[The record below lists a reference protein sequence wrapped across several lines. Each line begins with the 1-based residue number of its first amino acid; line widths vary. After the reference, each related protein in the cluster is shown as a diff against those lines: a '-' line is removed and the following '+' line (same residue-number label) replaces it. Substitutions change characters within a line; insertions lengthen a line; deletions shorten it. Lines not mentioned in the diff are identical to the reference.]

1 MVAGFMPRVQNC
13 RKVEIRDTRYSVAL
27 MQSLASLPHLRNV
40 QVQWSSAEKESESGG
55 PTSLSLGISSFRLWT
70 TIEGRNTTDYGH
82 WLSAIDRESLEMADL
97 CVDSPLLASISAQSA
112 FPNVKRL
119 SLNIPAAYRIP
130 PGEFW
135 SAMTKFPAT
144 ERLHIS
150 WTDMDMGRAMY
161 SEQHV
166 AASTIFGRLTHFG
179 GTLSLLAAFLESIP
193 KPQLRSITS
202 RSARPCTFSK
212 LQDCMLL
219 LRPEGTRLLTRLEV
233 SVSALTHD
241 NLAVL
246 ATLLPNLRLL
256 GIFAVKL
263 GDHDT
268 AESSIDRLDQ
278 LRNFFISGTQP
289 LSLPLNIQELA
300 IHWRS
305 PSQTYLGLQTLS
317 LAEFRSLRDQ
327 LTAAYPALRTL
338 WVGYYPTSALY
349 YWRES
354 YKEVCYVAAAPPE
367 EEDRVQVLRAA
378 GVETEDE
385 YWVKASSLWQDLRDT
400 WAN

>member
-1 MVAGFMPRVQNC
+1 
-13 RKVEIRDTRYSVAL
+13 

-40 QVQWSSAEKESESGG
+40 QVEWSSAVKESESGG

-70 TIEGRNTTDYGH
+70 TIEGRNTTDYGQ
-82 WLSAIDRESLEMADL
+82 WLLEMADL

-119 SLNIPAAYRIP
+119 SLNIPAASRIP
-130 PGEFW
+130 LGEFW

-150 WTDMDMGRAMY
+150 WTDMDMGRAMN

-166 AASTIFGRLTHFG
+166 AASASTILERLTHFG
-179 GTLSLLAAFLESIP
+179 GTLSLLAALLEFSP
-193 KPQLRSITS
+193 KPQLRSVTS
-202 RSARPCTFSK
+202 RSMRPCTFSK

-219 LRPEGTRLLTRLEV
+219 LRPEGTRLLTMLEV
-233 SVSALTHD
+233 SVSAITHD

-256 GIFAVKL
+256 GIFTVKL

-268 AESSIDRLDQ
+268 SESSEKLNQ
-278 LRNFFISGTQP
+278 LRNFFFVSGTRT
-289 LSLPLNIQELA
+289 LSLPLGIRKLA

-305 PSQTYLGLQTLS
+305 PPSQTYLRRPTLS
-317 LAEFRSLRDQ
+317 LAELRSLRDR
-327 LTAAYPALRTL
+327 LTAAYPALSTL
-338 WVGYYPTSALY
+338 WLGDSPHSAQY

-354 YKEVCYVAAAPPE
+354 YKEVCYVAAPRPP
-367 EEDRVQVLRAA
+367 DDQKRVQVLRAA

-385 YWVKASSLWQDLRDT
+385 YWVQASSLWDDLRDT